1 MLQLTTEAAR
11 HLISLRRERG
21 VGEDAGARFVG
32 RGGRVG
38 VTFAPGPVAGDHVVE
53 APSIKVF
60 VAADIAEAMDQST
73 IDAQD
78 ENGITGLVIRK
89 RGAARTK
96 AKRTA
101 G

>member
-21 VGEDAGARFVG
+21 VSDTAGARFVG

-38 VTFAPGPVAGDHVVE
+38 LTFAPRPAEGDRVVE
-53 APSIKVF
+53 DQSIKVF
-60 VAADIAEAMDQST
+60 VAADIAEAMDQSI
-73 IDAQD
+73 IDARD
-78 ENGITGLVIRK
+78 ENGVTGLVIRK
-89 RGAARTK
+89 RRAAKPKVK
-96 AKRTA
+96 AAA